1 MKKLLILILL
11 FVGLAGL
18 ISLTKR
24 GNDKISEFKWLSGSW
39 KMTTK
44 RGAIVESWTVIN
56 DSSMQGGSVFIK
68 NETDSTLLETISLVF
83 RNNKYYYIPVTS
95 RQNDNKPV
103 SFAITSF
110 DRKGFVAENPEHDFP
125 KRITYRLITIDS
137 IHAFIDGGPSMTE
150 KKSDFYYS
158 RIN

>member
-1 MKKLLILILL
+1 
-11 FVGLAGL
+11 
-18 ISLTKR
+18 
-24 GNDKISEFKWLSGSW
+24 
-39 KMTTK
+39 
-44 RGAIVESWTVIN
+44 
-56 DSSMQGGSVFIK
+56 MQGGSVFFK

-110 DRKGFVAENPEHDFP
+110 DGKGFVAENPEHDFP
-125 KRITYRLITIDS
+125 KRITYRLITKDS